1 MVSTKEFLEK
11 YGVSMNDALNF
22 VVQNLS
28 SPQKIIDTC
37 VAYQVTNSDLAEI
50 VKSRFGNVTAKDVI
64 SFFKSI
70 QLDSSILDVVGVRS
84 IKKTNTFPFYQ
95 DKENSFIIYPNP
107 SDTYAFITFNN
118 NTFEESTF
126 DFNNIQIYK
135 SHIKWAF

>member
-70 QLDSSILDVVGVRS
+70 QLDWDSVFVELIGLTDEVVALVTDSMVPIRS
-84 IKKTNTFPFYQ
+84 T
-95 DKENSFIIYPNP
+95 
-107 SDTYAFITFNN
+107 
-118 NTFEESTF
+118 
-126 DFNNIQIYK
+126 
-135 SHIKWAF
+135 